1 MRQRPG
7 SLTGAAAILCE
18 SPRAAKMPGC
28 HSRDCSPLHVGLSVV
43 SPELRPIKRAYC
55 VSNGKHGAAGIEN
68 GQDLVDDL
76 LQALAKT

>member
-1 MRQRPG
+1 MTAQTD
-7 SLTGAAAILCE
+7 STAI
-18 SPRAAKMPGC
+18 GN
-28 HSRDCSPLHVGLSVV
+28 
-43 SPELRPIKRAYC
+43 